1 VESQLPQNRAA
12 RDSVGH
18 NSTLL
23 IYRSEAFQPREN
35 GRVSP
40 PERCPRGGKAGG
52 PRLLDRFP
60 LHLEIHGGVAIG
72 GSDTGVAE
80 PVADGSDV
88 DARTKQMYGCT
99 VPPIPDP
106 E

>member
-1 VESQLPQNRAA
+1 M
-12 RDSVGH
+12 
-18 NSTLL
+18 
-23 IYRSEAFQPREN
+23 
-35 GRVSP
+35 
-40 PERCPRGGKAGG
+40 
-52 PRLLDRFP
+52 LDRFP